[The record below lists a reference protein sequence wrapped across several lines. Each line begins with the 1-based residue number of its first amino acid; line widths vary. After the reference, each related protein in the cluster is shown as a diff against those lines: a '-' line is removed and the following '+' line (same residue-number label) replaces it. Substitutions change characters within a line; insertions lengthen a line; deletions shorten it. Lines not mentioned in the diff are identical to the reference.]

1 VNVNTWSV
9 DLLTVPS
16 TDTRCAVC
24 GHDEYAHVLED
35 IPGALEKPC
44 LCTDCD
50 DWHEFTHVT
59 D

>member
-1 VNVNTWSV
+1 VNTWSV

-16 TDTRCAVC
+16 TATRCAVC

-50 DWHEFTHVT
+50 DWHDFTPVT